1 MASDDTKW
9 NVKVIEEKEKIPTD
23 NTTKGGETVDSVS
36 GKRKARRG
44 TRRSSTT
51 TATLPLLRTRTLT
64 TPLHRKRRSNTITL
78 KRLLIILA
86 FLTIQMHIFSLSL

>member
-23 NTTKGGETVDSVS
+23 DTTKGGETVDSVS
-36 GKRKARRG
+36 GKRKARRRG

-51 TATLPLLRTRTLT
+51 TVTLPLLRTRTLT
-64 TPLHRKRRSNTITL
+64 TPL
-78 KRLLIILA
+78 
-86 FLTIQMHIFSLSL
+86 Q